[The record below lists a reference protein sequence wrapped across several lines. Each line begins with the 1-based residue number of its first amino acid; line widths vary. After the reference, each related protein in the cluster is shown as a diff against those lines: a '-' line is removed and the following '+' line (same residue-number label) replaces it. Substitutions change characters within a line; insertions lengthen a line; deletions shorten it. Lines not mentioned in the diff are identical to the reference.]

1 MSSSSHRWLAS
12 PYQTINSGED
22 EGEKCHLKASG
33 NVIVSYLPLSTK
45 ILFPSRLYPTSTS
58 RPSPSHSQYYNQLG
72 CAGTPI
78 QVLGNYLNC
87 IVSPDK
93 TISYAVTCL
102 NASAFEVNYF
112 TGNLCSG
119 TSIHSADVGWDSDCQ
134 GTPDGKATVTKVCNA
149 GKYTVPTK
157 AVNQY
162 FYSDPSIC
170 PIESDARYTGVVS
183 IPFACQSGTTSSGA
197 SQGLIYGCDKTTQNI
212 TVTVYETRDCT
223 GPSSA
228 PIAVGALGCTSAGGT
243 SGATYAMCGGMP
255 PPSKSLR
262 ASSSSSSLAS
272 ALTVTPD
279 RITEAIANGLIEA
292 TKIAMVNFK
301 EQPRSGKRV

>member
-1 MSSSSHRWLAS
+1 MSSYR
-12 PYQTINSGED
+12 
-22 EGEKCHLKASG
+22 
-33 NVIVSYLPLSTK
+33 
-45 ILFPSRLYPTSTS
+45 SRLFI
-58 RPSPSHSQYYNQLG
+58 SPSSSPHSQYYNQLG

-87 IVSPDK
+87 IISPDK

-112 TGNLCSG
+112 NGNLCTG
-119 TSIHSADVGWDSDCQ
+119 TSIHSAAVGWDSACQ
-134 GTPDGKATVTKVCNA
+134 GTPDGKATFTAVCKA

-162 FYSDPSIC
+162 FYQDPSIC
-170 PIESDARYTGVVS
+170 PIESDARYSGVVS
-183 IPFACQSGTTSSGA
+183 IPYACQSGTSSSGA

-223 GPSSA
+223 GPASA

-255 PPSKSLR
+255 PPSKQSLR
-262 ASSSSSSLAS
+262 ASSSSSSSLAS

-292 TKIAMVNFK
+292 TKIAMVDFK
-301 EQPRSGKRV
+301 EHPRSGKRV